1 MIIKHQIWQHLT
13 LLKLIQFQWIF
24 LCVGDITT
32 PRSVHYTFG
41 SKINRQVHSKNVYN
55 LKNQIKFVLNF
66 GIQSKNDTVEK
77 YIEETFNVH
86 NPDPEYVFI
95 LPGTTN
101 TTLVFHRSNFT
112 DISFPNTTSIQVMY
126 NLLKNSK
133 LSHER
138 ISKQFADERFF
149 AKYKEFMSSEN
160 DLHEAESLKVIQEN
174 VRTEKNFLKFM
185 EKINE
190 DTDSI
195 TIEAN
200 SKPDALFKQHTTDY
214 PTLIRNIH
222 AKDHI
227 GNYELSKDSKYEK
240 LSWPPENISWDDFGL
255 TGWIG
260 SINKHH
266 ENPDE
271 NG

>member
-1 MIIKHQIWQHLT
+1 M
-13 LLKLIQFQWIF
+13 
-24 LCVGDITT
+24 
-32 PRSVHYTFG
+32 
-41 SKINRQVHSKNVYN
+41 NRQVHLKNVYN
-55 LKNQIKFVLNF
+55 LKNQIKFVLNL
-66 GIQSKNDTVEK
+66 GKQSKNDTIEK

-86 NPDPEYVFI
+86 NPDPEYVFL
-95 LPGTTN
+95 LPGSTN

-112 DISFPNTTSIQVMY
+112 DISFPNTTSIQAMY
-126 NLLKNSK
+126 NLLKKSK

-138 ISKQFADERFF
+138 IPKQFLSDQRFF
-149 AKYKEFMSSEN
+149 AKYEDFMSSEN

-174 VRTEKNFLKFM
+174 VRTEKSFLKFM
-185 EKINE
+185 EKLNK

-195 TIEAN
+195 TVEAN
-200 SKPDALFKQHTTDY
+200 SEPYELFKQQTTNY

-222 AKDHI
+222 AEEHI

-240 LSWPPENISWDDFGL
+240 SPTNENISWDDLGL

-260 SINKHH
+260 TLNKHH
-266 ENPDE
+266 ENPEE